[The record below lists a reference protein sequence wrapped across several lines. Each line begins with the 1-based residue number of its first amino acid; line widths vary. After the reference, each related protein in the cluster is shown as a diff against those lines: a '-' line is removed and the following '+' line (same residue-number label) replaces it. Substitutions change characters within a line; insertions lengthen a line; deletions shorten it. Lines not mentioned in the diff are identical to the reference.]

1 MHLEIARQLL
11 DNLNRSWIMDENVSA
26 LRFFRSMLV
35 GGMREVLDSEFCS
48 ARKPLMSLDVTF
60 LSASAAKTS
69 LPATN

>member
-1 MHLEIARQLL
+1 
-11 DNLNRSWIMDENVSA
+11 MDENVSA

-35 GGMREVLDSEFCS
+35 GGMREVLDSELCS